1 MAGEPFRVEMIEEKA
16 MEVYI
21 DEILA
26 IAGKIKTVRE
36 AVRKDA
42 DSMYRRLE
50 RAGYVRR
57 LAKQTEETLPELIA
71 AAYADNWT
79 VAAIAEHLVVSESYV
94 YRVLR
99 EQRAE

>member
-16 MEVYI
+16 MEVYVG
-21 DEILA
+21 EILT
-26 IAGKIKTVRE
+26 IADKIKTIRE

-42 DSMYRRLE
+42 DSVYRRLE

-71 AAYADNWT
+71 EAYADDWT
-79 VAAIAEHLVVSESYV
+79 VAGIAESLAVSESYV

-99 EQRAE
+99 EQRDK